1 MEKDQIE
8 GAKATQVD
16 EGAQLWLA
24 VGLSVVVGV
33 LLFQVLDSDYITDY
47 FPYYALD
54 DFAGFA
60 GYTTVMLFWY
70 VIFRMAPKGSVSRR
84 ALKVL
89 VIILFSIWMLWVVG
103 YLILVALFSGAG
115 FI

>member
-24 VGLSVVVGV
+24 VELSVVVGV
-33 LLFQVLDSDYITDY
+33 LLFQVLDSDYITDC

-60 GYTTVMLFWY
+60 SYTTVMLLWY
-70 VIFRMAPKGSVSRR
+70 VIFRMAPKESISRR
-84 ALKVL
+84 TLKVL
-89 VIILFSIWMLWVVG
+89 VIILFSIWILWVVG
-103 YLILVALFSGAG
+103 YLILVALFSGGG